1 MISVCCTF
9 LCFFF
14 FFFFFSHYGSDAIAS
29 VVDFFL
35 FQSMWCI
42 HKIWVVTPSI
52 VIHVLCVS
60 VAPHRN
66 FLYSCKAIVCSSI
79 VYSEVNITITTFS
92 TYCRTVFLHFF
103 FFLSPSRVL
112 PLLISTCLLVSQ
124 PVILQTCILAVLG
137 VLTCHFFSLRYP
149 ALSCIIL
156 LGVLPVVWLARLWAK
171 PCVVTRQ
178 AISFKLVSAE
188 E

>member
-1 MISVCCTF
+1 M
-9 LCFFF
+9 
-14 FFFFFSHYGSDAIAS
+14 
-29 VVDFFL
+29 VDFFL

-156 LGVLPVVWLARLWAK
+156 LGVLPVV
-171 PCVVTRQ
+171 
-178 AISFKLVSAE
+178 
-188 E
+188 